1 MRDKPPPNL
10 NKRILHGEQEPIFR
24 ALPQSVLD
32 NLRSPSSETAVL
44 WNLIYPWTRPSLSLH
59 KLLAIQP
66 IWGSQNDLLEDDLA
80 PYFWGHALS
89 GSRLPILDDT
99 LNAVEGKGPRTE
111 VDLFLVGHQNLIAI
125 EGKHLAALGRCSRY
139 QKSRCPEIHGSPV
152 ETACRYWESPI
163 SRFSSLM
170 DFGSRPDT
178 ETQNPPCHRHYQ
190 LARTLLVGM
199 RLAEA
204 LDMTMHLW
212 LLMPRKR
219 WGSVER
225 DWMDFANRVKDEG
238 LWKRMRVIAL
248 EDFSS
253 D

>member
-1 MRDKPPPNL
+1 LRDKSPPNL
-10 NKRILHGEQEPIFR
+10 NKRILHGEREPIFR

-44 WNLIYPWTRPSLSLH
+44 WNLIYPLARPSLSLD

-66 IWGSQNDLLEDDLA
+66 IWGSKNDLQEDELA

-89 GSRLPILDDT
+89 GVRLPILDDT
-99 LNAVEGKGPRTE
+99 LGAVEGKGPRTE
-111 VDLFLVGHQNLIAI
+111 VDLFLVGDRNLIAI

-139 QKSRCPEIHGSPV
+139 QKSSCPEIHGSPV
-152 ETACRYWESPI
+152 EDDCRYWERRI

-170 DFGSRPDT
+170 DFGTRPDV

-190 LARTLLVGM
+190 LARTLLVGVRM
-199 RLAEA
+199 AEA
-204 LDMTMHLW
+204 LDLAMHLW
-212 LLMPRKR
+212 LLIPRMR
-219 WGSVER
+219 WSSAER
-225 DWMDFANRVKDEG
+225 DWMDFADRVKDEG

-248 EDFSS
+248 EDLGP